1 MFCLSSALHADP
13 PPPRRIITWVPS
25 YGIDKCRTRLHEDI
39 EGLGPKDALTDLAL
53 QFWIPT
59 RAGGIEKTPKYGAI
73 PDATIIEFRDWA
85 HQHGIRAL
93 LCVYNS
99 VDAWDWT
106 LAQAGFADHPAEFI
120 RDLVAEMERLGLD
133 GIDIDLEGDGSTNFD
148 SSKEPYVAFIRDLS
162 ARLHAL
168 HKQLT
173 VDTFAYKWGAPNQF
187 WWPDLFPFVDALNSM
202 GYQHIGASAP
212 EWRAYAAQKAA
223 AGPNAAKLLIGVP
236 GAKPDWLGNTVAEH
250 LDWIAHD
257 NEVGLTIWDA
267 RFTDPYWQT
276 PEAWK
281 TLTKIRTGH

>member
-1 MFCLSSALHADP
+1 MNKKLMTLLAAVAVVALSLVSTYEVNAQ
-13 PPPRRIITWVPS
+13 
-25 YGIDKCRTRLHEDI
+25 G
-39 EGLGPKDALTDLAL
+39 
-53 QFWIPT
+53 QN
-59 RAGGIEKTPKYGAI
+59 
-73 PDATIIEFRDWA
+73 
-85 HQHGIRAL
+85 
-93 LCVYNS
+93 NS
-99 VDAWDWT
+99 
-106 LAQAGFADHPAEFI
+106 
-120 RDLVAEMERLGLD
+120 
-133 GIDIDLEGDGSTNFD
+133 
-148 SSKEPYVAFIRDLS
+148 
-162 ARLHAL
+162 
-168 HKQLT
+168 
-173 VDTFAYKWGAPNQF
+173 NQF

-281 TLTKIRTGH
+281 TLTKIRHGQ